1 MLTQSKPP
9 RVKTILLLFALLFLT
24 ACSSKIATPEISL
37 EEKIGQLL
45 MVGFRGLSLA
55 ENPQLATDLRA
66 GRIGAV
72 VLFDYD
78 SQKKSHQRNIESKP
92 QLKKL
97 IAELQTASP
106 TPLLIAID
114 QEGGMVSRLKEGYG
128 FPATLSAHELGQ
140 KADPKF
146 TRETTEK
153 LAATLSGVGVNLN
166 LAPVVDLCSN
176 PNNPVIA
183 HHQRCFSADPEQV
196 SRQAAS
202 YIDAHHQQ
210 RILTSLKHFPGH
222 GSSRGDS
229 HKGFVDIS
237 STWSQDELIPF
248 RKLIANNKVDT
259 VMTAHVFN
267 HNLDADYPATLS
279 PKVITGLLRNELG
292 FAGVVIS
299 DDLQMRAL
307 TDHYTFAERIQLAL
321 QAGVDILLFGNNL
334 EYDPLLVDRA
344 QTSIKQLLQSGVI
357 SQERIECSY
366 RRIMKLKRGLG

>member
-1 MLTQSKPP
+1 MLTQSEPP
-9 RVKTILLLFALLFLT
+9 RAKTILLLFALLFLT
-24 ACSSKIATPEISL
+24 ACSSKIATAETSL
-37 EEKIGQLL
+37 EEQIGQLL

-55 ENPQLATDLRA
+55 DNPQLASDIKA
-66 GRIGAV
+66 GRVGGV

-78 SQKKSHQRNIESKP
+78 VDSQSHQRNIESKS

-106 TPLLIAID
+106 TQLLIAVD
-114 QEGGMVSRLKEGYG
+114 QEGGQVTRLKERHG
-128 FPATLSAHELGQ
+128 FPPSRSHFELGQ
-140 KADPKF
+140 KADPF
-146 TRETTEK
+146 YTRQETDK
-153 LAATLSGVGVNLN
+153 LAATLAEVGVNLN
-166 LAPVVDLCSN
+166 LAPVIDLCSN

-183 HHQRCFSADPEQV
+183 RHQRCFSADPEQV

-210 RILTSLKHFPGH
+210 RVLTSLKHFPGH

-248 RKLIANNKVDT
+248 RKLITNNKVDT

-279 PKVITGLLRNELG
+279 AKVITGLLRNELG

-307 TDHYTFAERIQLAL
+307 ADLYSFTERIQLAL

-334 EYDPLLVDRA
+334 EYDPRLVHRA
-344 QTSIKQLLQSGVI
+344 QTSIKQLLQSGII

-366 RRIMKLKRGLG
+366 RRIMKLKRGLR